1 MAAFG
6 FSVGDFLAGL
16 QLVHAVTASLK
27 ASTGSRAKF
36 KQLITELDNLGDTLQ
51 AITTLPCPPG
61 QELRLSSIQNAVSKC
76 NEDIAAFVQK
86 KQRYKKAFDANAS
99 KKWWIGVL
107 EKVSWELYGK
117 KDVSEFRDIIHD
129 HANQIQ
135 LRVTAFKM

>member
-16 QLVHAVTASLK
+16 QLVYSVSASLK

-36 KQLITELDNLGDTLQ
+36 QHLISELDDLGEVLQ
-51 AITTLPCPPG
+51 AIKTLPCPPG
-61 QELRLSSIQNAVSKC
+61 QEPRLFTIQNAVTKC

-86 KQRYKKAFDANAS
+86 KKRYKKAFDAKAGE
-99 KKWWIGVL
+99 KWWISVSK
-107 EKVSWELYGK
+107 KVSWELFEKGDISEF
-117 KDVSEFRDIIHD
+117 KDVIHG
-129 HANQIQ
+129 HTTNLQ

>member
-16 QLVHAVTASLK
+16 QLVYAVSASLK

-36 KQLITELDNLGDTLQ
+36 LQLISELDNLGEVLK
-51 AITTLPCPPG
+51 AIETLPCPLG
-61 QELRLSSIQNAVSKC
+61 QEPRLSAIQNAVTKC

-86 KQRYKKAFDANAS
+86 KKRYKKAFNAKAS
-99 KKWWIGVL
+99 EKWWIGVL
-107 EKVSWELYGK
+107 EKISWELYGK
-117 KDVSEFRDIIHD
+117 DDVSEFKDVIHG
-129 HANQIQ
+129 HATRLQ